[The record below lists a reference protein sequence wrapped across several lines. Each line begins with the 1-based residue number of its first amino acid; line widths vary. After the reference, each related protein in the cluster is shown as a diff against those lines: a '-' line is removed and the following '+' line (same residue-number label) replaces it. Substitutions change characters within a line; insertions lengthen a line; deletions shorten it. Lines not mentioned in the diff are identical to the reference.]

1 MTNNYEST
9 QIGYTKLKDRVIS
22 TIKLPFPHGKYLYE
36 TMMYDP
42 ITGDFD
48 DYQRRYTTEK
58 GAILGHA
65 EAVAFIVGYD
75 KETA

>member
-1 MTNNYEST
+1 MTDTYKSD

-22 TIKLPFPHGKYLYE
+22 TIKLPYPHGEYRYE

-42 ITGDFD
+42 ITGEFD
-48 DYQRRYTTEK
+48 DYQQRYMTED
-58 GAILGHA
+58 GAMIGHA

-75 KETA
+75 KEKQ